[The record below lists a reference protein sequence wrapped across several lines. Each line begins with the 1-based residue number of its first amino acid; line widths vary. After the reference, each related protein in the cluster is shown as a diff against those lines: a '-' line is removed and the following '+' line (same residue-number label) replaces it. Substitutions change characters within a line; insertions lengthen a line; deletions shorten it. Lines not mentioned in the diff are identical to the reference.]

1 MKLKIGVIILLINEK
16 LELFKIGIKNKKIAV
31 LGIGRS
37 NIPAIQFLHKL
48 GAKIS
53 VRDKNKESLEK
64 CPELVKLDIE
74 LLLGE
79 NYLSNL
85 DKFDYILRTPGIKPF
100 LTEIEE
106 ATKKGV
112 KLTSEIELLIDL
124 APCKVIGVTG
134 SDGKTTTTT
143 IISKFLEKEGY
154 KVWLGGNIG
163 KSVFAEIEK
172 MERKDI
178 IVLELSS
185 FQLMTLRKSPN
196 ISVITNISPNHL
208 DYHRSFEEYVF
219 AKANI
224 FFKQGRNDLIVLNED
239 DKYTEK
245 YLNVIKENKI
255 QNEVRKFSLIKEVE
269 KGAYFKDDEIIYTNG
284 NEKEVICKKSDI
296 KLVGMHNVANICT
309 AITACFDLVSKE
321 SMKDVISNFSGVEHR
336 MEFVREISG
345 VSFYNDSIASSPTR
359 TIAGLKAFKD
369 KVILIA
375 GGYDKNI
382 PYDEIGKYII
392 DKVKILLLVGA
403 TSKKIKEAVLNE
415 ASKENIELEGMLDIQ
430 EFNSLKEAIDYA
442 LMNSYSGDNI
452 VMSPASASFDMYKD
466 FEERGNVFK
475 EIVNEL

>member
-1 MKLKIGVIILLINEK
+1 MLLNEK

-37 NIPAIQFLHKL
+37 NIPAIQFLNKL

-53 VRDKNKESLEK
+53 VRDKNKSALEK

-74 LLLGE
+74 LLLGD

-100 LTEIEE
+100 LPEIEE
-106 ATKKGV
+106 AIKKGV

-143 IISKFLEKEGY
+143 LISKFLEKEGY

-163 KSVFAEIEK
+163 KSIFAEIEK
-172 MERKDI
+172 MDRKDI

-208 DYHRSFEEYVF
+208 DYHRSFEEYVL

-224 FFKQGRNDLIVLNED
+224 FFKQTKNDIIVLNND

-245 YLNVIKENKI
+245 YLSIIQTNKI
-255 QNEVRKFSLIKEVE
+255 QTNIRRFSLNGEVE
-269 KGAYFKDDEIIYTNG
+269 KGAYLENDEIIYNDG
-284 NEKEVICKKSDI
+284 KEKTKICNKKDV
-296 KLVGMHNVANICT
+296 KLVGMHNIANICT
-309 AITACFDLVSKE
+309 AISACFDLVSIE
-321 SMKDVISNFSGVEHR
+321 SIKDVITNFSGVEHR
-336 MEFVREISG
+336 MEFVRCVSG
-345 VSFYNDSIASSPTR
+345 VNYYNDSIASSPTR
-359 TIAGLKAFKD
+359 TIAGLKSFKD
-369 KVILIA
+369 KIILIA
-375 GGYDKNI
+375 GGYDKHI
-382 PYDEIGKYII
+382 PYDVIGKYII
-392 DKVKILLLVGA
+392 EKVKILLLVGA
-403 TSKKIKEAVLNE
+403 TSEKIKEAVITE
-415 ASKENIELEGMLDIQ
+415 AKKENVDIEETIDIK
-430 EFNSLKEAIDYA
+430 EFSNLKDCLDYA
-442 LMNSYSGDNI
+442 LIHSTSGDNV

-466 FEERGNVFK
+466 FEERGNYFK
-475 EIVNEL
+475 ELVNEL

>member
-1 MKLKIGVIILLINEK
+1 MRVLLLNEK

-53 VRDKNKESLEK
+53 VRDKNKSALEK

-74 LLLGE
+74 LLLGD
-79 NYLSNL
+79 NYLTNL

-100 LTEIEE
+100 LPEIEE
-106 ATKKGV
+106 AVKKGV

-143 IISKFLEKEGY
+143 LIAKFLQKEGY

-172 MERKDI
+172 MDRKDI

-208 DYHRSFEEYVF
+208 DYHRSFEEYVL

-224 FFKQGRNDLIVLNED
+224 FFKQTKNDLLVLNND
-239 DKYTEK
+239 DNYTEK
-245 YLNVIKENKI
+245 YLSIIQTNKI
-255 QNEVRKFSLIKEVE
+255 QTNIRKFSLKGEVE
-269 KGAYFKDDEIIYTNG
+269 KGTYLENDEIIYNDG
-284 NEKEVICKKSDI
+284 KEKTKICDKKDV
-296 KLVGMHNVANICT
+296 KLVGMHNIANICT
-309 AITACFDLVSKE
+309 AISACFDLVSVE
-321 SMKDVISNFSGVEHR
+321 SIKDVITNFSGVEHR
-336 MEFVREISG
+336 MEFVRCISR
-345 VSFYNDSIASSPTR
+345 S
-359 TIAGLKAFKD
+359 K
-369 KVILIA
+369 
-375 GGYDKNI
+375 
-382 PYDEIGKYII
+382 
-392 DKVKILLLVGA
+392 LL
-403 TSKKIKEAVLNE
+403 
-415 ASKENIELEGMLDIQ
+415 
-430 EFNSLKEAIDYA
+430 
-442 LMNSYSGDNI
+442 
-452 VMSPASASFDMYKD
+452 
-466 FEERGNVFK
+466 
-475 EIVNEL
+475 

>member
-1 MKLKIGVIILLINEK
+1 MRCNELLLNEK

-48 GAKIS
+48 GANLS
-53 VRDKNKESLEK
+53 VRDKNKNALEK
-64 CPELVKLDIE
+64 CPELLKLDVE

-79 NYLSNL
+79 NYLVGL

-100 LTEIEE
+100 LPEIEE
-106 ATKKGV
+106 ATKKGA
-112 KLTSEIELLIDL
+112 KLTSEIELVIDL

-172 MERKDI
+172 MDRKDVV
-178 IVLELSS
+178 VLELSS
-185 FQLMTLRKSPN
+185 FQLMNLRKSPN

-224 FFKQGRNDLIVLNED
+224 FFKQGRNDLLVLNSD

-255 QNEVRKFSLIKEVE
+255 QNEIRMFSLGKKVE
-269 KGAYFKDDEIIYTNG
+269 KGAYLKNNEIVYCDKD
-284 NEKEVICKKSDI
+284 KETTICKKSDV
-296 KLVGMHNVANICT
+296 KLVGMHNIANICT
-309 AITACFDLVSKE
+309 AVSACFDLVSLE

-359 TIAGLKAFKD
+359 TIAGLKSFKN

-392 DKVKILLLVGA
+392 DKVKLLLLVGA
-403 TSKKIKEAVLNE
+403 TSKKIKDAVLNE
-415 ASKENIELEGMLDIQ
+415 ASKEKIEVEEILDIQ
-430 EFNSLKEAIDYA
+430 EFENLKDALDYA
-442 LMNSYSGDNI
+442 LMHSKVGDNV

-466 FEERGNVFK
+466 FEERGNYFK
-475 EIVNEL
+475 ELVNEL